1 MYVAGV
7 CVRKCVL
14 YDCIFLIGFGLFNDV
29 MSTAEFV
36 QCQMSWDVEVM
47 SYFKAQSL
55 HSALGTDCELKLSKP
70 QSRQPVPWELF

>member
-1 MYVAGV
+1 MKEKYICASYCLSNMQEFLCLMYVAGV

-36 QCQMSWDVEVM
+36 
-47 SYFKAQSL
+47 
-55 HSALGTDCELKLSKP
+55 
-70 QSRQPVPWELF
+70 